1 MSILNPSIEASFVH
15 RSQRAPAPRA
25 WMKRLWSGLRLRH
38 ERSRQRRHLLQL
50 DDHLLRDI
58 GISREQARQ
67 EARKSYW
74 S

>member
-1 MSILNPSIEASFVH
+1 MSILNLSIEAPFVH
-15 RSQRAPAPRA
+15 PSQRAPALRA
-25 WMKRLWSGLRLRH
+25 WMKRLWSGLKLCH
-38 ERSRQRRHLLQL
+38 ERSRQRRHLLEL

-58 GISREQARQ
+58 GISREQAMR